1 MTQAEVQ
8 QAQLEAEERR
18 RSVVQQ
24 AQLEAEERRRSVVQ
38 QAQLEAEERRRSVVL
53 LLLGLAAAIL
63 AFWSGVFSLVP
74 GAAFP
79 VSAAPVKGVAGGN
92 VVLVGYNGSQKF
104 FVWAPPG
111 SIAQW
116 DVAFCNAADGD
127 VSVVV
132 KVVEVPKEV
141 RRFLFYI
148 NETRFG
154 WDGVNYTEWRA
165 LFRPRACVPG
175 RLEIVVDSRG
185 ARDAVYLVKM
195 EVSSLLP
202 S

>member
-1 MTQAEVQ
+1 LGDMTEPQAESKAAVPMGAPQ
-8 QAQLEAEERR
+8 E
-18 RSVVQQ
+18 
-24 AQLEAEERRRSVVQ
+24 
-38 QAQLEAEERRRSVVL
+38 QLEAEERRRSVVL
-53 LLLGLAAAIL
+53 FLVGLAAAIL
-63 AFWSGVFSLVP
+63 VFWSGVFYLVP
-74 GAAFP
+74 GAPFP
-79 VSAAPVKGVAGGN
+79 VSAAPVEGVAGGN

-111 SIAQW
+111 SVVRW
-116 DVAFCNAADGD
+116 DVAFCNVADGN

-132 KVVEVPKEV
+132 KVVEVPTGV

-154 WDGVNYTEWRA
+154 WDGVNYTEWRS

-185 ARDAVYLVKM
+185 ARDAVYLIKM

>member
-1 MTQAEVQ
+1 MTQAESKAAVSAGVQ
-8 QAQLEAEERR
+8 QK
-18 RSVVQQ
+18 
-24 AQLEAEERRRSVVQ
+24 
-38 QAQLEAEERRRSVVL
+38 QLEAEERRRSVVL
-53 LLLGLAAAIL
+53 VLLGLAAIL
-63 AFWSGVFSLVP
+63 VFWPGVFHLMA
-74 GAAFP
+74 GAAFSSS
-79 VSAAPVKGVAGGN
+79 SAFAGGN

-111 SIAQW
+111 SVVRW
-116 DVAFCNAADGD
+116 DVAFCNVAYGD

-141 RRFLFYI
+141 RRFLFYV

-185 ARDAVYLVKM
+185 ARDTVYLIKM
-195 EVSSLLP
+195 EISSHP
-202 S
+202 QS

>member
-1 MTQAEVQ
+1 V
-8 QAQLEAEERR
+8 R
-18 RSVVQQ
+18 
-24 AQLEAEERRRSVVQ
+24 
-38 QAQLEAEERRRSVVL
+38 
-53 LLLGLAAAIL
+53 
-63 AFWSGVFSLVP
+63 
-74 GAAFP
+74 
-79 VSAAPVKGVAGGN
+79 
-92 VVLVGYNGSQKF
+92 
-104 FVWAPPG
+104 
-111 SIAQW
+111 W
-116 DVAFCNAADGD
+116 DVAFCNVADGG

-154 WDGVNYTEWRA
+154 WDGVNYTEWRT

-185 ARDAVYLVKM
+185 ARDAVHLIKM
-195 EVSSLLP
+195 EISSHPP

>member
-18 RSVVQQ
+18 RSVV
-24 AQLEAEERRRSVVQ
+24 
-38 QAQLEAEERRRSVVL
+38 L
-53 LLLGLAAAIL
+53 LLVGLAAAIL

-74 GAAFP
+74 GAVFP
-79 VSAAPVKGVAGGN
+79 VSAAPVEGVAGGN

-104 FVWAPPG
+104 FMWASPG
-111 SIAQW
+111 SVVRW
-116 DVAFCNAADGD
+116 DVAFCNAADGN

-165 LFRPRACVPG
+165 HFRPRACVPG
-175 RLEIVVDSRG
+175 RLEIVIDARG
-185 ARDAVYLVKM
+185 ARDAVHLIKM
-195 EVSSLLP
+195 EVLSYPQS
-202 S
+202 

>member
-1 MTQAEVQ
+1 MTQAEAAVQVGVQ
-8 QAQLEAEERR
+8 QE
-18 RSVVQQ
+18 
-24 AQLEAEERRRSVVQ
+24 
-38 QAQLEAEERRRSVVL
+38 QLEAEERRRSVVL
-53 LLLGLAAAIL
+53 LLLGLAAIL
-63 AFWSGVFSLVP
+63 AFWLGVFRLVP

-79 VSAAPVKGVAGGN
+79 VSSAFEGVAGGN

-104 FVWAPPG
+104 FVWASPG
-111 SIAQW
+111 SVVRW
-116 DVAFCNAADGD
+116 DVAFCNVADGG

-141 RRFLFYI
+141 RRFLFYV

-154 WDGVNYTEWRA
+154 WDGVNYTEWRS

-185 ARDAVYLVKM
+185 ARDAVYLIKM
-195 EVSSLLP
+195 EVSSHP
-202 S
+202 QS

>member
-1 MTQAEVQ
+1 MTQAESKAAVSAGVQ
-8 QAQLEAEERR
+8 QKQLETEERR
-18 RSVVQQ
+18 R
-24 AQLEAEERRRSVVQ
+24 R
-38 QAQLEAEERRRSVVL
+38 VVL
-53 LLLGLAAAIL
+53 VLLGLAAIL
-63 AFWSGVFSLVP
+63 VFWPGVFHLMA
-74 GAAFP
+74 GAAF
-79 VSAAPVKGVAGGN
+79 SASSAFEGVAGGN
-92 VVLVGYNGSQKF
+92 VVLVGYDGSQKF

-111 SIAQW
+111 SVVRW
-116 DVAFCNAADGD
+116 DVAFCNVADGD

-148 NETRFG
+148 NETKFG
-154 WDGVNYTEWRA
+154 WDGVNYTEWRS
-165 LFRPRACVPG
+165 LFRPKACVPG

-185 ARDAVYLVKM
+185 ARDTVYLIKM

>member
-1 MTQAEVQ
+1 MTQAESKAEVSVGVRQ
-8 QAQLEAEERR
+8 EQLEAEERR
-18 RSVVQQ
+18 RG
-24 AQLEAEERRRSVVQ
+24 
-38 QAQLEAEERRRSVVL
+38 VVL
-53 LLLGLAAAIL
+53 LLVGLAAAIL
-63 AFWSGVFSLVP
+63 VFWPGVFHLMA

-79 VSAAPVKGVAGGN
+79 VSAGN

-111 SIAQW
+111 SIVRW
-116 DVAFCNAADGD
+116 DVAFCNAADGG

-165 LFRPRACVPG
+165 HFRPRACVPG
-175 RLEIVVDSRG
+175 KLEIVIDSRG
-185 ARDAVYLVKM
+185 ARDAVHLIKM
-195 EVSSLLP
+195 EVSSYP
-202 S
+202 QS

>member
-1 MTQAEVQ
+1 MTQAAVSAGVQ
-8 QAQLEAEERR
+8 QE
-18 RSVVQQ
+18 
-24 AQLEAEERRRSVVQ
+24 
-38 QAQLEAEERRRSVVL
+38 QLEAEERRRSVVL
-53 LLLGLAAAIL
+53 FLLGLAAIL
-63 AFWSGVFSLVP
+63 VFWLGVFLP
-74 GAAFP
+74 GAAF
-79 VSAAPVKGVAGGN
+79 SASSAFEGVAGGN

-111 SIAQW
+111 SVVRW
-116 DVAFCNAADGD
+116 DVAFCNVADGG

-141 RRFLFYI
+141 RRFLFYV

-165 LFRPRACVPG
+165 LFRPRTCMPG

-185 ARDAVYLVKM
+185 ARDAVYLIKM
-195 EVSSLLP
+195 EISSHP
-202 S
+202 QS

>member
-1 MTQAEVQ
+1 LQAESKAAVPRG
-8 QAQLEAEERR
+8 APQLEAEG
-18 RSVVQQ
+18 
-24 AQLEAEERRRSVVQ
+24 
-38 QAQLEAEERRRSVVL
+38 RRRSVVL
-53 LLLGLAAAIL
+53 FLVGLAAAIL
-63 AFWSGVFSLVP
+63 AFWSGVFYLVP
-74 GAAFP
+74 GAPFP
-79 VSAAPVKGVAGGN
+79 VSAAPVEGVAGGN

-111 SIAQW
+111 SVVRW
-116 DVAFCNAADGD
+116 DVAFCNVADGD

-132 KVVEVPKEV
+132 KVVEVPKGV

-154 WDGVNYTEWRA
+154 WDGVNYTEWRS

-185 ARDAVYLVKM
+185 ARDTVYLIKM

>member
-1 MTQAEVQ
+1 MTQAEAAVQAGVQ
-8 QAQLEAEERR
+8 QEQLEAEEK
-18 RSVVQQ
+18 
-24 AQLEAEERRRSVVQ
+24 
-38 QAQLEAEERRRSVVL
+38 RRSVVL
-53 LLLGLAAAIL
+53 LLLGLAAAL
-63 AFWSGVFSLVP
+63 AFWLGFFHLMA
-74 GAAFP
+74 GAAF
-79 VSAAPVKGVAGGN
+79 SASSAGN

-111 SIAQW
+111 LITQW
-116 DVAFCNAADGD
+116 DVVFCNAADGD

-141 RRFLFYI
+141 RRFLFYV

-154 WDGVNYTEWRA
+154 WDGINYAEWRT

-185 ARDAVYLVKM
+185 ARDAAYLIKM
-195 EVSSLLP
+195 EVSSHLP

>member
-1 MTQAEVQ
+1 MTQAESKAAVQVGVQ
-8 QAQLEAEERR
+8 QE
-18 RSVVQQ
+18 
-24 AQLEAEERRRSVVQ
+24 
-38 QAQLEAEERRRSVVL
+38 QLEAEERRRSVVL

-63 AFWSGVFSLVP
+63 AFWLGVFRLVP

-79 VSAAPVKGVAGGN
+79 VSAFEGVAGGN

-111 SIAQW
+111 SVVRW
-116 DVAFCNAADGD
+116 DVAFCNVADGN

-165 LFRPRACVPG
+165 HFRPRACVPG

-185 ARDAVYLVKM
+185 ARDAVHLIKM

>member
-1 MTQAEVQ
+1 MTQAESKAAVPAGVQ
-8 QAQLEAEERR
+8 QE
-18 RSVVQQ
+18 
-24 AQLEAEERRRSVVQ
+24 
-38 QAQLEAEERRRSVVL
+38 QLEAEERRRSVVL
-53 LLLGLAAAIL
+53 VLLGLAAIL
-63 AFWSGVFSLVP
+63 VFWLGVFRLVP

-79 VSAAPVKGVAGGN
+79 VSAAPVEGVAGGN

-111 SIAQW
+111 SVVRW
-116 DVAFCNAADGD
+116 DVAFCNVADGD

-148 NETRFG
+148 NETKFG
-154 WDGVNYTEWRA
+154 WDGVNYTKWRA

-185 ARDAVYLVKM
+185 ARDAVHLIKM
-195 EVSSLLP
+195 EISSH
-202 S
+202 SQS

>member
-1 MTQAEVQ
+1 MTQAESGAAVPMGAPQ
-8 QAQLEAEERR
+8 ER
-18 RSVVQQ
+18 
-24 AQLEAEERRRSVVQ
+24 
-38 QAQLEAEERRRSVVL
+38 LEAEERRRSVVL

-63 AFWSGVFSLVP
+63 VFWLGVFRLVP

-79 VSAAPVKGVAGGN
+79 VSAPVEGVAGGN

-111 SIAQW
+111 LIAQW
-116 DVAFCNAADGD
+116 DVAFCNVADGD

-141 RRFLFYI
+141 RRFLFYV

-154 WDGVNYTEWRA
+154 WDGVNYTEWRT

-175 RLEIVVDSRG
+175 RLEIVVDARG

-195 EVSSLLP
+195 EVSSHPP

>member
-1 MTQAEVQ
+1 MTQAESKVAVSVGVQ
-8 QAQLEAEERR
+8 QEQLEAEERR
-18 RSVVQQ
+18 RG
-24 AQLEAEERRRSVVQ
+24 
-38 QAQLEAEERRRSVVL
+38 VVL

-63 AFWSGVFSLVP
+63 AVWLGVFRLVP

-79 VSAAPVKGVAGGN
+79 VSAASVEGVAGGN

-111 SIAQW
+111 SVVRW

-148 NETRFG
+148 NETKFG

-165 LFRPRACVPG
+165 HFRPRACVPG
-175 RLEIVVDSRG
+175 RLEIVIDSRG
-185 ARDAVYLVKM
+185 ARDAVHLIKM
-195 EVSSLLP
+195 EISSYP
-202 S
+202 QS

>member
-1 MTQAEVQ
+1 MTETQAEYEV
-8 QAQLEAEERR
+8 AVPMGAP
-18 RSVVQQ
+18 
-24 AQLEAEERRRSVVQ
+24 
-38 QAQLEAEERRRSVVL
+38 QLEAEERRRSVVL

-63 AFWSGVFSLVP
+63 AFWTGVFHLVP

-79 VSAAPVKGVAGGN
+79 LSAAPVEGVAGGN
-92 VVLVGYNGSQKF
+92 VVLVGYKGTQKF
-104 FVWAPPG
+104 FVWALPG
-111 SIAQW
+111 SVVRW
-116 DVAFCNAADGD
+116 DVAICNVADGN

-132 KVVEVPKEV
+132 KVVEVPKGV
-141 RRFLFYI
+141 RRFIFYI

-154 WDGVNYTEWRA
+154 WDGVNYTEWRS
-165 LFRPRACVPG
+165 LFRPGACVPG

-185 ARDAVYLVKM
+185 ARDTVYLVKV

>member
-1 MTQAEVQ
+1 MTEPRAGSKV
-8 QAQLEAEERR
+8 AVPM
-18 RSVVQQ
+18 VVPQG
-24 AQLEAEERRRSVVQ
+24 R
-38 QAQLEAEERRRSVVL
+38 LEAEERRRSVVL
-53 LLLGLAAAIL
+53 FLVGLAAAIL
-63 AFWSGVFSLVP
+63 AFWQGVFHLVP

-79 VSAAPVKGVAGGN
+79 VSAAPVEGFAGVN

-116 DVAFCNAADGD
+116 DLAFCNAADGD

-148 NETRFG
+148 NETKFG
-154 WDGVNYTEWRA
+154 WDGVNYTEWRS

-195 EVSSLLP
+195 EVSSHPP

>member
-1 MTQAEVQ
+1 MTQAESKAAVRAGVQ
-8 QAQLEAEERR
+8 QE
-18 RSVVQQ
+18 
-24 AQLEAEERRRSVVQ
+24 
-38 QAQLEAEERRRSVVL
+38 QLEAEERRRSVVL
-53 LLLGLAAAIL
+53 FLLGLAAIL
-63 AFWSGVFSLVP
+63 VFWSGVFHLVQ
-74 GAAFP
+74 GAAF
-79 VSAAPVKGVAGGN
+79 SAASAFEGVAGGN

-111 SIAQW
+111 SVVRW
-116 DVAFCNAADGD
+116 DVAFCNVADGG

-148 NETRFG
+148 NETKFG
-154 WDGVNYTEWRA
+154 WDGVNYTEWRT

-185 ARDAVYLVKM
+185 ARDTVYLIKM
-195 EVSSLLP
+195 EVSSHP
-202 S
+202 QS

>member
-1 MTQAEVQ
+1 MTESKAAVPVGVQ
-8 QAQLEAEERR
+8 QE
-18 RSVVQQ
+18 
-24 AQLEAEERRRSVVQ
+24 
-38 QAQLEAEERRRSVVL
+38 QLEAEERRRSVVL

-63 AFWSGVFSLVP
+63 VFWPGVFSLAP
-74 GAAFP
+74 GAAF
-79 VSAAPVKGVAGGN
+79 SASSAFEGVAGGN

-111 SIAQW
+111 SVVRW
-116 DVAFCNAADGD
+116 DVAFCNVANGD

-185 ARDAVYLVKM
+185 ARDTVYLIKM
-195 EVSSLLP
+195 EISSLLP

>member
-1 MTQAEVQ
+1 MTQAEAAVQVGVQ
-8 QAQLEAEERR
+8 QE
-18 RSVVQQ
+18 
-24 AQLEAEERRRSVVQ
+24 
-38 QAQLEAEERRRSVVL
+38 QLEAEERRRSVVL
-53 LLLGLAAAIL
+53 LLLGLAAIL
-63 AFWSGVFSLVP
+63 VFWLGVFRLVP
-74 GAAFP
+74 GAAFSA
-79 VSAAPVKGVAGGN
+79 SAAFEGAAGGN

-111 SIAQW
+111 SVVRW
-116 DVAFCNAADGD
+116 DVAFCNVADGG

-185 ARDAVYLVKM
+185 ARDTVYLIKM
-195 EVSSLLP
+195 EVSSHP
-202 S
+202 QS

>member
-1 MTQAEVQ
+1 MTQAESKAAVLAGVQ
-8 QAQLEAEERR
+8 QE
-18 RSVVQQ
+18 
-24 AQLEAEERRRSVVQ
+24 
-38 QAQLEAEERRRSVVL
+38 QLEAEERRRSVVL
-53 LLLGLAAAIL
+53 FLLGLAAVL
-63 AFWSGVFSLVP
+63 AFWLGFFGLVP
-74 GAAFP
+74 GVAFSA
-79 VSAAPVKGVAGGN
+79 SAAPVEGAAGGN

-111 SIAQW
+111 SVVRW
-116 DVAFCNAADGD
+116 DVAFCNAADGG

-141 RRFLFYI
+141 RRFLFYV

-154 WDGVNYTEWRA
+154 WDGVNYTEWRT

-185 ARDAVYLVKM
+185 ARDTVYLIKM
-195 EVSSLLP
+195 EVSSHP
-202 S
+202 QS

>member
-1 MTQAEVQ
+1 LGDMTEPRTGSKVAVPMGAPQ
-8 QAQLEAEERR
+8 ER
-18 RSVVQQ
+18 
-24 AQLEAEERRRSVVQ
+24 
-38 QAQLEAEERRRSVVL
+38 LEAEERRRSVVL
-53 LLLGLAAAIL
+53 LLLGLAVVIL
-63 AFWSGVFSLVP
+63 VFWPGVFSLVP

-79 VSAAPVKGVAGGN
+79 VSAAPVEGVAGGN
-92 VVLVGYNGSQKF
+92 VVLIGYNGSQKF

-111 SIAQW
+111 SVVQW

-132 KVVEVPKEV
+132 KVVGVPKEV
-141 RRFLFYI
+141 RRFLFYV

-154 WDGVNYTEWRA
+154 WDGVNYTEWRT

-185 ARDAVYLVKM
+185 ARDAVHLIKM
-195 EVSSLLP
+195 KISSHP
-202 S
+202 QS

>member
-1 MTQAEVQ
+1 LGDMTQAGSKAAAPAGASRER
-8 QAQLEAEERR
+8 LDAEERR
-18 RSVVQQ
+18 RSIVP
-24 AQLEAEERRRSVVQ
+24 
-38 QAQLEAEERRRSVVL
+38 L
-53 LLLGLAAAIL
+53 LVGLAAIL
-63 AFWSGVFSLVP
+63 AFWLGVFHLVP

-79 VSAAPVKGVAGGN
+79 VSAALVEGVAGGN

-111 SIAQW
+111 SVVRW
-116 DVAFCNAADGD
+116 DVAFCNVADGD

-154 WDGVNYTEWRA
+154 WDGVNYTEWRS
-165 LFRPRACVPG
+165 LFRPRACVSS

-195 EVSSLLP
+195 EVTSLLP

>member
-1 MTQAEVQ
+1 MTQAESKVAVPAGVQ
-8 QAQLEAEERR
+8 QEQLEAEERR
-18 RSVVQQ
+18 RSI
-24 AQLEAEERRRSVVQ
+24 
-38 QAQLEAEERRRSVVL
+38 VL
-53 LLLGLAAAIL
+53 FLLGLAAIL
-63 AFWSGVFSLVP
+63 VFWLGVFRLVP

-79 VSAAPVKGVAGGN
+79 VSAAPVEGVAGGN

-111 SIAQW
+111 SVVRW
-116 DVAFCNAADGD
+116 DVAFCNVADGD

-132 KVVEVPKEV
+132 KVVEVPKGV

-185 ARDAVYLVKM
+185 ARDTVYLIKM
-195 EVSSLLP
+195 EVSSLLT

>member
-1 MTQAEVQ
+1 MTQAESKAAVQAGVQ
-8 QAQLEAEERR
+8 QE
-18 RSVVQQ
+18 
-24 AQLEAEERRRSVVQ
+24 
-38 QAQLEAEERRRSVVL
+38 QLEAEERRRSVVL
-53 LLLGLAAAIL
+53 LLLGLAAL
-63 AFWSGVFSLVP
+63 FAFWLGFFGLVP
-74 GAAFP
+74 GAAFSA
-79 VSAAPVKGVAGGN
+79 SAAPVEGVAGGN

-111 SIAQW
+111 SVVRW
-116 DVAFCNAADGD
+116 DVAFCNAADGG

-165 LFRPRACVPG
+165 LFRPKACVPG
-175 RLEIVVDSRG
+175 RLEIVVDSRS
-185 ARDAVYLVKM
+185 ARDTVYLIKV
-195 EVSSLLP
+195 EVSSYP
-202 S
+202 QS

>member
-1 MTQAEVQ
+1 MTQAAVQVGVQ
-8 QAQLEAEERR
+8 QE
-18 RSVVQQ
+18 
-24 AQLEAEERRRSVVQ
+24 
-38 QAQLEAEERRRSVVL
+38 QLEAEERRRSVVL
-53 LLLGLAAAIL
+53 VLLGLAAAIL
-63 AFWSGVFSLVP
+63 VFWLGVFRLVP
-74 GAAFP
+74 GAAFSA
-79 VSAAPVKGVAGGN
+79 SAAFEGAAGGN

-111 SIAQW
+111 SVVRW
-116 DVAFCNAADGD
+116 DVAFCNVADGD

-185 ARDAVYLVKM
+185 ARDTVYLIKM
-195 EVSSLLP
+195 EVSSHP
-202 S
+202 QS

>member
-1 MTQAEVQ
+1 MTESKAALSAGVQ
-8 QAQLEAEERR
+8 QE
-18 RSVVQQ
+18 
-24 AQLEAEERRRSVVQ
+24 
-38 QAQLEAEERRRSVVL
+38 QLEAEERRRSVVL

-63 AFWSGVFSLVP
+63 AFWPGVFSLVP
-74 GAAFP
+74 GAVFSASSAFE
-79 VSAAPVKGVAGGN
+79 GVACGN

-111 SIAQW
+111 SIVRW
-116 DVAFCNAADGD
+116 DVAFCNVAYSD

-165 LFRPRACVPG
+165 LFRPKVCVPG

-185 ARDAVYLVKM
+185 ARDTVYLIKM
-195 EVSSLLP
+195 EISSHP
-202 S
+202 QS